1 MASKAAPAITATHE
15 PLHVLRGLF
24 RLIKTPPFPKE
35 LQKKAAARAGIDSL
49 APSSS
54 KRQRRSNASTAY
66 LMNQYRQSAAVT
78 SKPEQ
83 QALRKKA
90 LAYYELRRSLAER
103 AKLYELDSGAE
114 AVLSPKE
121 ISRRAA
127 ARAGLQLP
135 DEPLR
140 LD

>member
-1 MASKAAPAITATHE
+1 MASKAASAIPSTHE

-35 LQKKAAARAGIDSL
+35 LQKKAAARVGSDS
-49 APSSS
+49 
-54 KRQRRSNASTAY
+54 KRRSNASTAY
-66 LMNQYRQSAAVT
+66 LMSQYRQSAAVT
-78 SKPEQ
+78 SQLEQ
-83 QALRKKA
+83 EALRKKA
-90 LAYYELRRSLAER
+90 LAYYDFRRSLAER

-114 AVLSPKE
+114 TVLTPKE